1 MSHPSRNTLSIFIIA
16 ACLATAGLATAAQA
30 QPGAVG
36 ADEIQARLDHS
47 AQQAEADRRSVQ
59 DLLEREDV
67 RRIAA
72 AAGLDINRAAAAAS
86 VLSGDALAS
95 IAAQVRTVPTDL
107 AGGSDSIVMPATTV
121 IIVLLVIIL
130 VA

>member
-1 MSHPSRNTLSIFIIA
+1 MSHSSRNILSTFIIA
-16 ACLATAGLATAAQA
+16 ACLATAGLATAAQS

-47 AQQAEADRRSVQ
+47 AQQVAADRQSVQ
-59 DLLEREDV
+59 DLLQREDV
-67 RRIAA
+67 RAIAA
-72 AAGLDINRAAAAAS
+72 AAGLDIERAAAAAS
-86 VLSGDALAS
+86 VLSGDELAS
-95 IAAQVRTVPTDL
+95 VAAQARTVPTDL
-107 AGGSDSIVMPATTV
+107 AGGSDSIVMPVTTV